1 MASTDDVVAT
11 EAELPEAGWLT
22 ALLGLP
28 AMGPRRLAALLD
40 GRSPAEAWVVVRSG
54 RPLPEV
60 AAVVGGRVAALAT
73 EWAEAARAIQ
83 PEAVW
88 SATRAAGV
96 EVVAYGDASYPRCL
110 LDDPEP
116 APVLFAVG
124 RLEAVAVPSRVAI
137 VGTRRCTRYGRD
149 VATELGG
156 SLAEA
161 GVAVVSGL
169 ALGIDGAAHAGALA
183 AGGASPIGVVATGLD
198 IVYPVANR
206 RLWNRVAEAGVLLS
220 EAPLGTGPRGWR
232 FPARNR
238 IIAGLADVVVVVESH
253 ASGGSLYTVEAAL
266 ERDRPVL
273 AVPGPIH
280 SPASRGTNHLLA
292 EGCVPLCGIDD
303 VLTALG
309 LVGSTPAPADR
320 RPSPGEP
327 DLGVLEAAGWSP
339 TTLDALSRRVDLPPV
354 DLASSVARLVRMGWF
369 DEERGFYQRV
379 R

>member
-1 MASTDDVVAT
+1 MASTDDVVANQ
-11 EAELPEAGWLT
+11 AELPEAGWLT
-22 ALLGLP
+22 SLLGLP

-40 GRSPAEAWVVVRSG
+40 GRSPAEAWVAVCSG

-137 VGTRRCTRYGRD
+137 VGTRRCTRYGLD

-169 ALGIDGAAHAGALA
+169 ALGIDGAAHAGALT

-309 LVGSTPAPADR
+309 LVGSTPAPSDR

-369 DEERGFYQRV
+369 DEERGFYQRA

>member
-1 MASTDDVVAT
+1 MASTDDVVANQ
-11 EAELPEAGWLT
+11 AELPEAGWLT
-22 ALLGLP
+22 SLLGLP

-40 GRSPAEAWVVVRSG
+40 GRSPAEAWVAVCSG

-60 AAVVGGRVAALAT
+60 AAVVGGRVEALAT

-116 APVLFAVG
+116 APVLFAIG

-137 VGTRRCTRYGRD
+137 VGTRRCTRYGLD

-169 ALGIDGAAHAGALA
+169 ALGIDGAAHAGALT

-339 TTLDALSRRVDLPPV
+339 TTLDVLSRRVDLPPV

-369 DEERGFYQRV
+369 DEERGFYQRA

>member
-1 MASTDDVVAT
+1 MASTDGVVASMS
-11 EAELPEAGWLT
+11 ELPDAAWLT
-22 ALLGLP
+22 SLLGLP
-28 AMGPRRLAALLD
+28 AMGPRRLGALLD
-40 GRSPAEAWVVVRSG
+40 GRSPSEAWTAVRSG

-60 AAVVGGRVAALAT
+60 ADVVGGRVGALFA
-73 EWAEAARAIQ
+73 EWAKAAGDID
-83 PEAVW
+83 PAVVW
-88 SATRAAGV
+88 AATRAAGV
-96 EVVAYGDASYPRCL
+96 EVVTLGDAAYPRCL
-110 LDDPEP
+110 LADPEP
-116 APVLFAVG
+116 APVLFALG
-124 RLEAVAVPSRVAI
+124 RLDAVAVPSRVAI

-156 SLAEA
+156 ALAEA

-169 ALGIDGAAHAGALA
+169 ALGIDGAAHTGALA
-183 AGGASPIGVVATGLD
+183 AGGAPPIGVVATGLD
-198 IVYPVANR
+198 IVYPAANR
-206 RLWNRVAEAGVLLS
+206 RLWNRVAEAGVLFT

-232 FPARNR
+232 FPSRNR
-238 IIAGLADVVVVVESH
+238 IIAGFADVVVVVESH

-266 ERDRPVL
+266 DRNRPVL

-309 LVGSTPAPADR
+309 LVGSAPLQDDR
-320 RPSPGEP
+320 RTTPDGS
-327 DLGVLEAAGWSP
+327 DLGVLDAAGWSP
-339 TTLDALSRRVDLPPV
+339 TTLDALARRVDLAPV
-354 DLASSVARLVRMGWF
+354 DLASSVARLVRTGWF

>member
-1 MASTDDVVAT
+1 MASTDGVVAA
-11 EAELPEAGWLT
+11 EADLPQAAWLT

-28 AMGPRRLAALLD
+28 AMGPRRLGALLD
-40 GRSPAEAWVVVRSG
+40 NRSPAEAWTAVRSG

-60 AAVVGGRVAALAT
+60 AEVVGGRVGALTA
-73 EWAEAARAIQ
+73 EWAKAAGDID
-83 PEAVW
+83 PVVVW
-88 SATRAAGV
+88 ATNRAAGV
-96 EVVAYGDASYPRCL
+96 DVVALGDAGYPRCL
-110 LDDPEP
+110 LTDPEP
-116 APVLFAVG
+116 APVLFALG
-124 RLEAVAVPSRVAI
+124 RLDAVAVPSRVAI

-156 SLAEA
+156 ALAEA

-169 ALGIDGAAHAGALA
+169 ALGIDGAAHAGALS
-183 AGGASPIGVVATGLD
+183 AGGAPPIGVVATGLD
-198 IVYPVANR
+198 IVYPTANR
-206 RLWNRVAEAGVLLS
+206 RLWNRVAEAGVLFS
-220 EAPLGTGPRGWR
+220 EAPLGTGPRAWR
-232 FPARNR
+232 FPSRNR

-266 ERDRPVL
+266 DRDRPVL

-309 LVGSTPAPADR
+309 LVGSAPLPNDR
-320 RPSPGEP
+320 RTYPDGS
-327 DLGVLEAAGWSP
+327 DLGVLDAAGWSP
-339 TTLDALSRRVDLPPV
+339 TTLDALARRVDLGPV

>member
-1 MASTDDVVAT
+1 MASADAVVAHG
-11 EAELPEAGWLT
+11 AALPDAGWLT
-22 ALLGLP
+22 ALLCLP
-28 AMGPRRLAALLD
+28 AMGPRRLGALLD
-40 GRSPAEAWVVVRSG
+40 GRSPAEAWAAVCSG
-54 RPLPEV
+54 RPLAEV
-60 AAVVGGRVAALAT
+60 AAVVGGRVGALT
-73 EWAEAARAIQ
+73 GEWARAARDID
-83 PEAVW
+83 PELVW
-88 SATRAAGV
+88 SATLNAGL
-96 EVVAYGDASYPRCL
+96 EVIAHGDDAYPRCL

-124 RLEAVAVPSRVAI
+124 RVDAVAVPSRVAV

-156 SLAEA
+156 ALAAA

-183 AGGASPIGVVATGLD
+183 AGGAPPIGVVATGLD
-198 IVYPVANR
+198 VVYPAANR
-206 RLWNRVAEAGVLLS
+206 RLWNRVAEAGVLLT
-220 EAPLGTGPRGWR
+220 EAPLGTGPRAWR
-232 FPARNR
+232 FPSRNR

-253 ASGGSLYTVEAAL
+253 ATGGSLYTVEAAL

-280 SPASRGTNHLLA
+280 SPASQGTNHLLA
-292 EGCVPLCGIDD
+292 EGCPPLCRIDD

-309 LVGSTPAPADR
+309 LVGSAPLPPDR

-327 DLGVLEAAGWSP
+327 DRRVLEAAGWSP
-339 TTLDALSRRVDLPPV
+339 TTLDALARRVDLPPV
-354 DLASSVARLVRMGWF
+354 DLASSVARLVRSGWF